1 MEEPK
6 PSPQHFKA
14 QQSSSQQL
22 TSRQL
27 TSQQIRRRAAEIIL
41 EQDAIENQPSP
52 VPVFQENIARQ
63 QPVVERPYKQRPPRY
78 SGSIIVRLSQEVKPA
93 AKKCKTLRDLAKD
106 QHLRGLEK
114 ILDEYDLSGSMPLV
128 KSIDVDKILAMEKEA
143 TRSQFPPLNSLTSY
157 WRIDAREHSDQVEE
171 ILQRL
176 NKLYEV
182 DKASLE
188 LAASDPLVN
197 PGDDPYNATQ
207 DYLDAAPDGI
217 DARWAWTQSNGEGA
231 GIGFVDL
238 EQGWF
243 PGHEDFTSK
252 SPSIVYGDNRDGVGT
267 YKGNHGTAVLGEVAA
282 DDNTLGVVGISPSVA
297 SVRMTSHYDA
307 ATGTTGHVA
316 DAILAVI
323 PSMNVGDVL
332 LLEIQRNFLP
342 TETEDADFDAIR
354 LAVALGIIVVEAAGN
369 GNDDLDA
376 YTDVFGDAILN
387 RASPDFRD
395 SGAIMIGACESA
407 LPHNRAWFSNYGSR
421 IDCFAWGENVTSCG
435 YGDLD
440 PGTGDDS
447 TYTATFGGT
456 SSASPIISGAAIII
470 QGMYEANTSTRLS
483 PTQMRT
489 LLSDPTTGTLQ
500 GGGVAGSI
508 GVMPDLQSII
518 NNTLQVVPDV
528 YLRDNLGDTGAVP
541 VVGGISA
548 SPDIIV
554 RPATVADPQA
564 SFGQGSGTENSAT
577 LGYEAEAGQDNYIYV
592 RMKNRG
598 GANANNVTATIYWSE
613 VSTLV
618 TPDMWNLIGTTPAIN
633 VPQGDTLVVADPV
646 TWPSADIP
654 ATGHYC
660 FVGILDQPGDP
671 APPLPAATDWNGF
684 RDFIRNQ
691 NNVTWR
697 NFNVVDLDPD
707 AAVDSIQL
715 PFQIAGAPDRA
726 RVFAMD
732 IMQQMPKGAKVWLE
746 IPMMMARLFLNGR
759 NLEHKFDRK
768 KGKLNILLPAVPNMD
783 IPKLK
788 LGKGARIKAKLVVK
802 GVKKH
807 IQPGNRIAIRQLY
820 EREEVGR
827 VTWQFHDRKK
837 QKCEV

>member
-1 MEEPK
+1 MEQRK
-6 PSPQHFKA
+6 LSPEQVKR
-14 QQSSSQQL
+14 L
-22 TSRQL
+22 
-27 TSQQIRRRAAEIIL
+27 AAEIIISQEAMQKEAQEL
-41 EQDAIENQPSP
+41 QQ
-52 VPVFQENIARQ
+52 FQENLAIRK
-63 QPVVERPYKQRPPRY
+63 PLKQRPPQY
-78 SGSIIVRLSQEVKPA
+78 SGSIIVRLTREVRPPS
-93 AKKCKTLRDLAKD
+93 KKCKTLRELAKD
-106 QHLRGLEK
+106 QHLRALEI
-114 ILDEYDLSGSMPLV
+114 ILDEYDLSTSTPLIKSM
-128 KSIDVDKILAMEKEA
+128 DMDKVLEMEKQA
-143 TRSQFPPLNSLTSY
+143 SKSQFPPLHSLTSY
-157 WRIDAREHSDQVEE
+157 WRIDAREKSDQIDE
-171 ILQRL
+171 ILKRL
-176 NKLYEV
+176 NALYEV
-182 DKASLE
+182 EKASLE

-197 PGDDPYNATQ
+197 AADDPYNGTQ
-207 DYLDAAPDGI
+207 DYLDAAPEGI
-217 DARWAWTQSNGEGA
+217 DARWAWNQPAGEGA

-243 PGHEDFTSK
+243 PGHEDYASK

-307 ATGTTGHVA
+307 ATNSTGHVA
-316 DAILAVI
+316 DAILAVL

-354 LAVALGIIVVEAAGN
+354 LAAAHGIIVVEASGN
-369 GNDDLDA
+369 GDADLDA
-376 YTDVFGDAILN
+376 YTDAFGDFIFN
-387 RASPDFRD
+387 RTSPDFRD

-440 PGTGDDS
+440 AGTGDNS
-447 TYTATFGGT
+447 TYTASFGGT
-456 SSASPIISGAAIII
+456 SSASPIISGAAIIV
-470 QGMYEANTSTRLS
+470 QGMYEANSGNRLS
-483 PTQMRT
+483 PTQMRSI
-489 LLSDPTTGTLQ
+489 LSDPTTGTLQ
-500 GGGVAGSI
+500 GGGVGGNI
-508 GVMPDLQSII
+508 GVMPDLQDII

-528 YLRDNLGDTGAVP
+528 YLRDNLGDTGIVP

-554 RPATVADPQA
+554 RPAAVADPNA

-577 LGYEAEAGQDNYIYV
+577 LGYEVEAGQDNYIYV

-598 GANANNVTATIYWSE
+598 GADANNVCATVYWSE

-618 TPDMWNLIGTTPAIN
+618 TPDMWHLVGTTPAVN
-633 VPQGDTLVVADPV
+633 VPQGDTLVVSDGV
-646 TWPSADIP
+646 TWSSADIP

-660 FVGILDQPGDP
+660 FVGIIDHPGDP

-684 RDFIRNQ
+684 MDFIRNQ

-697 NFNVVDLDPD
+697 NFNVVDVDPD
-707 AAVDSIQL
+707 SAADTLEL

-726 RVFAMD
+726 RIFAMD
-732 IMQQMPKGAKVWLE
+732 IMQQLPKGVKVWLQV
-746 IPMMMARLFLNGR
+746 PMMMARPFLNGR

-768 KGKLNILLPAVPNMD
+768 KGQLKLLLPGTPNMD

-788 LGKGARIKAKLVVK
+788 LGKGARIKAQLVVE

-807 IQPGNRIAIRQLY
+807 ILPGNRIAIRQMY
-820 EREEVGR
+820 ERQEVGR
-827 VTWQFHDRKK
+827 ITWQFHNRKK
-837 QKCEV
+837 QQCEV